1 MAASGSRGTLA
12 DQALRPTNGAPI
24 IPLLLLVLASAHPS
38 AAVCLIRGTVLDAE
52 TGKPLPKTRVFA
64 KPGSDSRKPAILRT
78 TGEQGAFCFERLD
91 PGAYQVVADRP
102 GYLSFLY
109 GAKPGGEQGLP
120 LSVDGQNELP
130 PLTLKL
136 LRSATIA
143 GIVLDANG
151 EPREGAHV
159 ELDRKA
165 WDKGWNPD
173 WVSFAETD
181 DRGAFRFPRLAPG
194 TYYVCVQPASG
205 DGRQFLD
212 ERGQPIPTAEAVTF
226 YHGSLTFARATPIP
240 LQAGQEI
247 ANLVLGVDKVTPRH
261 LSGRLAPSVQ
271 LEDLARLYLNSDT
284 APRMNVALHKDG
296 SFAIDG
302 LLPAKYVVRV
312 TGSKLRIASE
322 VDLTNGDLD
331 GLTIE
336 PEETIDIRVSVR
348 LEDPAKSGPLVLH
361 ARDLERGF
369 EQNGRADTGG
379 DYLFKMIPPSIY
391 RLELQQSDHLF
402 VKRLT
407 VGGQP
412 KPDLILDLR
421 KGQPG
426 AVEALLSPNVASIEG
441 RLDRPEG
448 ALPSLAT
455 TVVVMDEA
463 KSRVEVVGDTVTV
476 DHTGKF
482 KVESL
487 APGKYRLFAIEGFE
501 EGAWGSLELAAA
513 LREKSL
519 ALELHEGE
527 NKTLAIP
534 VITPEE
540 WTAALRKV
548 GM

>member
-1 MAASGSRGTLA
+1 MATDGSRGTRA
-12 DQALRPTNGAPI
+12 DQGGPPTMGAPI
-24 IPLLLLVLASAHPS
+24 ATLLLLLAAHPAT
-38 AAVCLIRGTVLDAE
+38 AACLIRGIVLDAE
-52 TGKPLPKTRVFA
+52 SGKPLPKTRVFA
-64 KPGSDSRKPAILRT
+64 KPGNDSGKPAILRST
-78 TGEQGAFCFERLD
+78 SEQGAFCFERLD
-91 PGAYQVVADRP
+91 PGAYQVVVDRP

-120 LSVDGQNELP
+120 LNVDGQTELP
-130 PLTLKL
+130 YLTIKL
-136 LRSATIA
+136 LRSASIA

-151 EPREGAHV
+151 EPRERAHV

-181 DRGAFRFPRLAPG
+181 DRGAFRFPLLAPG
-194 TYYVCVQPASG
+194 IYYVCVQPATG

-212 ERGQPIPTAEAVTF
+212 EKGHPVRTAEAVTF
-226 YHGSLTFARATPIP
+226 YNGSLTFARATPIP

-247 ANLVLGVDKVTPRH
+247 ANLVLGLDKVTPRH
-261 LSGRLAPSVQ
+261 LSGRLAPSLQ

-284 APRMNVALHKDG
+284 APRMDVALRKDG
-296 SFAIDG
+296 TFSIDG

-322 VDLTNGDLD
+322 VDLTNGDVD
-331 GLTIE
+331 GLIIE
-336 PEETIDIRVSVR
+336 PEQTIDARISTR

-369 EQNGRADTGG
+369 EQNGRPETGG
-379 DYLFKMIPPSIY
+379 VYLFKMIPPSIY
-391 RLELQQSDHLF
+391 RLEVQQSDRLF
-402 VKRLT
+402 VKSL
-407 VGGQP
+407 VIGGQP
-412 KPDLILDLR
+412 KSDMELDLR

-426 AVEALLSPNVASIEG
+426 TVELVLSPNVASIEG
-441 RLDRPEG
+441 RLDRTEG

-482 KVESL
+482 QVEAL

-501 EGAWGSLELAAA
+501 EGVWGSLELAAA

-519 ALELHEGE
+519 MLELHEGE
-527 NKTLAIP
+527 NRTLAVP